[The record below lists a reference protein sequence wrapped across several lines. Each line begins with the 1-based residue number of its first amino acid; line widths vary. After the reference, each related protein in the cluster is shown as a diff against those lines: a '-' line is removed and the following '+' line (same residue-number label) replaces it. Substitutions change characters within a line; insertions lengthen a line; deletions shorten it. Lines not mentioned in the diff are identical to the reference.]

1 MSWRTSLA
9 GIPAGLAF
17 LLSALSSPGPWTWP
31 RAMLALG
38 GALLAVLAT
47 FAGDHRREVPASLPH
62 ESEAIR
68 EALARILER
77 DAARTVDPP
86 EPDKAPVGPSL
97 DIFARVARRE
107 MTPEEGARA
116 LEIGRERRPVD
127 VVSFEDAVKATREQP
142 KGEP

>member
-17 LLSALSSPGPWTWP
+17 LLSALSQPGPWTWP

-47 FAGDHRREVPASLPH
+47 FAGDHRLPPTLPA
-62 ESEAIR
+62 R
-68 EALARILER
+68 
-77 DAARTVDPP
+77 AADPP
-86 EPDKAPVGPSL
+86 EPD
-97 DIFARVARRE
+97 
-107 MTPEEGARA
+107 
-116 LEIGRERRPVD
+116 
-127 VVSFEDAVKATREQP
+127 AVELAKRD

>member
-17 LLSALSSPGPWTWP
+17 LLSALSQPGPWSWP
-31 RAMLALG
+31 RALLALG

-47 FAGDHRREVPASLPH
+47 FAGDHRQEVPA
-62 ESEAIR
+62 
-68 EALARILER
+68 
-77 DAARTVDPP
+77 VDPP
-86 EPDKAPVGPSL
+86 EPDRPAVGPSVDVL
-97 DIFARVARRE
+97 TRVARGE
-107 MTPEEGARA
+107 LSPEEGART

>member
-31 RAMLALG
+31 RVMLALG

-47 FAGDHRREVPASLPH
+47 FAGDHRREVPANLSH

-86 EPDKAPVGPSL
+86 EPDKAPPERVVLPSY
-97 DIFARVARRE
+97 
-107 MTPEEGARA
+107 
-116 LEIGRERRPVD
+116 
-127 VVSFEDAVKATREQP
+127 EDAVKATREPP

>member
-47 FAGDHRREVPASLPH
+47 FAGDHKAAPTDSPRELADV
-62 ESEAIR
+62 R
-68 EALARILER
+68 EALARILEQQ
-77 DAARTVDPP
+77 AARTVDPP
-86 EPDKAPVGPSL
+86 NPDRVPVGPSVDVL
-97 DIFARVARRE
+97 TRVARGE
-107 MTPEEGARA
+107 LSPEEGARA
-116 LEIGRERRPVD
+116 LEVGRERG
-127 VVSFEDAVKATREQP
+127 VVAPAFGPPNARGDK
-142 KGEP
+142 